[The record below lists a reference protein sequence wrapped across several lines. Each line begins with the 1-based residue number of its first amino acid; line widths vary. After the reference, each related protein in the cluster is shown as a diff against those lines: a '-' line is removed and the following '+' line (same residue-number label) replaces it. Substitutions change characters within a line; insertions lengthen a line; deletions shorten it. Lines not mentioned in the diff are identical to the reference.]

1 MRQRPIDIH
10 DLRTKVFKLKSL
22 LLPEGPARQARRHLS
37 GIDGQRLAVAQAIAA
52 QGGNFLAIHLNQPA
66 LGRLNRRQPPGN
78 PY

>member
-22 LLPEGPARQARRHLS
+22 LLPEGLARQARRHLT

-52 QGGNFLAIHLNQPA
+52 QGGIFSPFTSISPLWVA
-66 LGRLNRRQPPGN
+66 
-78 PY
+78 

>member
-22 LLPEGPARQARRHLS
+22 LLPEGLARQARRHLT

-52 QGGNFLAIHLNQPA
+52 QGEFSRHSPQSARSGSPE
-66 LGRLNRRQPPGN
+66 
-78 PY
+78 